1 MGALRMKA
9 SKLEAPLDSSMPLE
23 SPQARKNP
31 LSSYEKTVP
40 GKTLI
45 GLGSR
50 MGAFPWMG
58 KNPPKR
64 RGLLKKNPRLNGPRR
79 VGL

>member
-9 SKLEAPLDSSMPLE
+9 SKLEAPLDSSMSLE
-23 SPQARKNP
+23 NPQARKNP
-31 LSSYEKTVP
+31 TSSHETTVP

-50 MGAFPWMG
+50 MGAFPWRG
-58 KNPPKR
+58 RTPP
-64 RGLLKKNPRLNGPRR
+64 RGE
-79 VGL
+79 VY